1 MILDIVLFFI
11 GVALILIGANYLT
24 EGAASISYKLG
35 LTPLAVGLTVV
46 AFGTSMPEFVVSMTS
61 ALRGNADIAVGNVV
75 GSNIFNVLAI
85 LGITALIKPL
95 SVSRTTLRNEI
106 PLMVLVSFLLVVM
119 ALDSVFDRELG
130 VINVISRSEG
140 IVLLGIFTIF
150 LSYILTI
157 AKKHGG
163 NAEAEEALQ
172 KTYKLWLSIVFIL
185 GGLAG
190 LIFGGDI
197 FVKSA
202 SNIARSLGVGEAF
215 IGLTLVACGTSL
227 PELATSIVAARK
239 GHVDMAIGNVVGSNI
254 FNILWILGAA
264 GTITPIR
271 ANGITIID
279 LGVMTLSGI
288 ILYLFTA
295 FWGKRTITRVEG
307 GILLAVFLSYM
318 TYLGVNL

>member
-1 MILDIVLFFI
+1 MILDIVLFFV
-11 GVALILIGANYLT
+11 GVALILVGANYLT

-46 AFGTSMPEFVVSMTS
+46 AFGTSMPEFVVSVTS

-85 LGITALIKPL
+85 LGVTALIKPL

-106 PLMVLVSFLLVVM
+106 PLMVLISCLLVVM

-130 VINVISRSEG
+130 VMNVISRSEG
-140 IVLLGIFTIF
+140 IVLLGIFSIF

-157 AKKHGG
+157 AKKHG
-163 NAEAEEALQ
+163 ADAEEAPQ
-172 KTYKLWLSIVFIL
+172 KSYKLWLSFVFIL

-227 PELATSIVAARK
+227 PELATSVVAARK

-279 LGVMTLSGI
+279 LGVMTLAGL

-307 GILLAVFLSYM
+307 GILFAIFLAYM